1 MSERKKDQL
10 MDHDADGI
18 REYDNDLPRWWL
30 YGFYFTIACAMLY
43 IFYYHFYSGAD
54 WNVLWYKSRGQV
66 AEYNREV
73 AAAKPLTASVAS
85 TNEAATVEY
94 TMKTDAAALKRGE
107 EIFTGNTNL
116 CFTCHR
122 ADLGG
127 VVGPN
132 LTDEYW
138 IHGGKFNDIVK
149 SIKTGY
155 PDKGM
160 MPYGSNAKLSD
171 EDVVNLAS
179 FIKSKRDSHPQ
190 SPKPIDPAR
199 EIKVEDETDSK
210 DKDHSDKKDADHKA
224 KDHDHSTHK

>member
-1 MSERKKDQL
+1 MSERKKDEL

-18 REYDNDLPRWWL
+18 QEYDNDLPRWWL
-30 YGFYFTIACAMLY
+30 YGFYFTIACSMLY
-43 IFYYHFYSGAD
+43 MFYYHFYSGSD
-54 WNVLWYKSRGQV
+54 WNVLWYRSRGQV
-66 AEYNREV
+66 SEYNRAV
-73 AAAKPLTASVAS
+73 AEAKPLNAGIAAAAEAS
-85 TNEAATVEY
+85 NVEY
-94 TMKTDAAALKRGE
+94 IQKTDAAALKRGE

-138 IHGGKFNDIVK
+138 IHGGTFKDIVH

-155 PDKGM
+155 PEKGM
-160 MPYGSNAKLSD
+160 MPFGSNAKLSE

-179 FIKSKRDSHPQ
+179 YIKSKKDSHPAA
-190 SPKPIDPAR
+190 PKPIDPSR
-199 EIKVEDETDSK
+199 EKKVEDDDDEK
-210 DKDHSDKKDADHKA
+210 QPE
-224 KDHDHSTHK
+224 HDHSSHK